1 MTDES
6 NMNAV
11 AYLRNFIDTHLAI
24 TWAEDKAFARYVEYK
39 TREKELATAVKEI
52 KNKGDKYDKAKERIL
67 LK

>member
-24 TWAEDKAFARYVEYK
+24 TWAEDKAFARYV
-39 TREKELATAVKEI
+39 
-52 KNKGDKYDKAKERIL
+52 
-67 LK
+67 